1 MIQRNYICQH
11 EECKQPFTTSQH
23 GAKFCSVTCK
33 SAAAYSKRKAAKV
46 KRRKLK
52 MPSTGFYSYLLRE
65 VRRAGSVEVLTGLT
79 SKDLSELLKLRKE
92 LNKAAGFEN
101 GKVRQ
106 GEYELSHICPVK
118 GTALLGLLHPAN
130 LVITSVSYNRK
141 RGSSYSGGGK
151 FVERSKLQD
160 KWKVTDDHTDTN
172 VYSMIQKFL
181 GNELNDFL
189 AEHVLSLTQRQT
201 LINKLAKLIAAADD
215 VSVELVKDRL
225 SYYKNEDLTELATEK
240 ELKLADYSSD
250 TRWSFNV
257 AFEEAKRFESYG
269 VAVNSQLLLYAD
281 YLYRRKENSNF
292 SAFDHSFFLEVHGD
306 SNWFSEEACI
316 FDFLATQLTRDLHR
330 EKIESRFDGRLLA
343 DCFSLPECSTCPLKA
358 EHPLEQYLVAHYGD
372 VPLYCGLAGY
382 YAGIEKASQKA
393 SADLNE
399 SWIVM
404 QTPSVKKFL
413 SQVEPLDAGCNW
425 EVEELSEY
433 GLHYCPLRQFE
444 NVFFRVDENLVPF

>member
-1 MIQRNYICQH
+1 MIQRSYICQH
-11 EECKQPFTTSQH
+11 KECQQPFKTSQY

-33 SAAAYSKRKAAKV
+33 SSAAYSKRKEAKV

-52 MPSTGFYSYLLRE
+52 MPSTGFYAYLLRE
-65 VRRAGSVEVLTGLT
+65 VRRAGTVEVLTGLT
-79 SKDLSELLKLRKE
+79 ASDLSELLRIRKQ

-106 GEYELSHICPVK
+106 GQYELSHICPVQ
-118 GTALLGLLHPAN
+118 GTSLLGLLHPVN
-130 LVITSVSYNRK
+130 LVITTVSFNRK
-141 RGSSYSGGGK
+141 RGTRYSGGGK

-172 VYSMIQKFL
+172 VYAMIQKFL
-181 GNELNDFL
+181 GSELNEFL

-201 LINKLAKLIAAADD
+201 LINKLAKLIAADD
-215 VSVELVKDRL
+215 ELSVEKVKERL
-225 SYYKNEDLTELATEK
+225 SFYRNEDLADLAK
-240 ELKLADYSSD
+240 EREIKIADYSSD

-281 YLYRRKENSNF
+281 YLYQRKENSNF
-292 SAFDHSFFLEVHGD
+292 SAFDHSFFLDVHGD
-306 SNWFSEEACI
+306 SNWLGDGACI

-330 EKIESRFDGRLLA
+330 EKVQHHFDGKLLA
-343 DCFSLPECSTCPLKA
+343 DCFSLPECSTFLLEA
-358 EHPLEQYLVAHYGD
+358 QHPLEKYLVAHFGE
-372 VPLYCGLAGY
+372 VPIYCGLAGY
-382 YAGIEKASQKA
+382 YAGIDKASQKA

-413 SQVEPLDAGCNW
+413 SQIEPLDTNCNW
-425 EVEELSEY
+425 KVEELSEY
-433 GLHYCPLRQFE
+433 GLHYCPLRQYE
-444 NVFFRVDENLVPF
+444 DVFFRVDENLVPF